1 MLLIPVIDRGVK
13 VDLRE
18 QVREVPHQTSITKD
32 NAPISIALPRP
43 VQVGE
48 WVRLADSADRN
59 GWVIRDG
66 LKPGDEVIVDGTAR
80 IFFPGAPVM
89 ASPLGAAPAAP
100 AAQPA
105 AAH

>member
-1 MLLIPVIDRGVK
+1 M
-13 VDLRE
+13 
-18 QVREVPHQTSITKD
+18 
-32 NAPISIALPRP
+32 
-43 VQVGE
+43 
-48 WVRLADSADRN
+48 RLADSADRN